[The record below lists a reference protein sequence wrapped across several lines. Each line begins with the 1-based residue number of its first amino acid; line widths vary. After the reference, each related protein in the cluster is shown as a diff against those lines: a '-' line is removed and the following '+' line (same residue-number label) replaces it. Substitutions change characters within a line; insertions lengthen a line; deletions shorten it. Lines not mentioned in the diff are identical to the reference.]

1 MEKDNRCNLCNKIY
15 GSKSHLNRHIKARHE
30 SLNHKLNHECDK
42 CDKKFCKKE
51 SLANHEERVYSE
63 QGNDFICDYCQKPF
77 LSAKGLL
84 YHVKRVHLNEENF
97 QCDKCETSFSEKYK
111 FNRHVNELHN
121 PWLKELMTKCGVCN
135 KTIKKK
141 YIEDSHEKPHQKT

>member
-1 MEKDNRCNLCNKIY
+1 MNVKNVAKGFVKNN
-15 GSKSHLNRHIKARHE
+15 H
-30 SLNHKLNHECDK
+30 SLNMRQRFIRIKLDNG
-42 CDKKFCKKE
+42 FT
-51 SLANHEERVYSE
+51 
-63 QGNDFICDYCQKPF
+63 CDYCQTHF
-77 LSAKGLL
+77 LSKKGLL
-84 YHVKRVHLNEENF
+84 YHVKKVHINEKYF

-121 PWLKELMTKCGVCN
+121 PWLKELMTKCDVCN